1 MALRKGT
8 DNRIHKGERIM
19 VGKSMKRVLA
29 IAAAAMMAMSSMAY
43 ADSPISFSDGQNAS
57 VINTKLKGSLT
68 IVRKDGNNSKPEENK
83 NDDDGGM
90 AVDNGS
96 DEFPNDNS
104 QAGDQTGADHK
115 GIAGS
120 GFTAYQVFRYDQD
133 GAYADI
139 KLTPNFQNA
148 TFADKLNQMAHDDLG
163 QLSAR
168 DLQDL
173 TNDLDIFIQNQASGT
188 TTQPV
193 SLPVDSDVNGRVYTT
208 GITSADN
215 DYTVKIENM
224 DLGWYLVRETTTPDG
239 SIATRPFLVAIPSAE
254 KQASVAEGAD
264 WNDDEGDI
272 FDGNDGLQNGSDT
285 AGSYSWK
292 YDVTVIPKATAFWVG
307 KSIININ
314 GIKENTDSVMEAD
327 GANRKSYAIDKGVNA
342 DDDNAQNGRDSKGKK
357 DTVGEGDYVHY
368 SIESTVP
375 NFADTYFDD
384 ATNAASS
391 WLKPQAVFTFRDYMS
406 NGLTIQDNDDYPVK
420 VFIDVDE
427 NGKWTD
433 GDVELTRG
441 EDFNVTAKYVKDNV
455 HSSRFTNPKPGD
467 ETAAYIAKKADGS
480 FDISEPDLLIEFTNK
495 FLGMDRDATDNAD
508 KNIGN
513 VTTAGYQGMHV
524 IATYWA
530 QVNDQAV
537 MGAGPNGEAN
547 INDVYLQYSR
557 NPYETKEITPD
568 GDNPNPPDYPH
579 PHDYDTAVYTY
590 GVDIKKFTDEAAAA
604 ATDQA
609 SDDNSN
615 THPQDTDKNKTIALA
630 GAQFKLYTDEALTK
644 AVKYNRDA
652 DHEAEVHT
660 TAGEPNDKNVQLGAD
675 FSTDRYANLIGD
687 NKYDTESAWSTNEN
701 NRRNGKAFADDNG
714 DLIVETDAHGQGQF
728 SRLDAGTYYL
738 KEIKSPAGYTLL
750 TNPIK
755 IEIRPVYNDEKV
767 TQNEGAVDSDGLKI
781 DDGRQYDK
789 YTHQGQSGVIHNNEL
804 SGSADPSLITAV
816 DKGVK
821 MGSGSDKYTDVPN
834 ESYLVQKN
842 DGATDGVLHMAVENH
857 KGFTLPATGGTGIIL
872 ILTISMAGIILIT
885 VLLMKEKNRN
895 RNSSGPM
902 TPAAG

>member
-1 MALRKGT
+1 
-8 DNRIHKGERIM
+8 M
-19 VGKSMKRVLA
+19 VKKNFKSVCA
-29 IAAAAMMAMSSMAY
+29 IVAAAMMAMSSMAY
-43 ADSPISFSDGQNAS
+43 AASPIDFSNGQNAS
-57 VINTKLKGSLT
+57 VINTALKGSLT
-68 IVRKDGNNSKPEENK
+68 ITRKDGNNSKPDANA

-120 GFTAYQVFRYDQD
+120 GFTAYQVFSYVQD

-139 KLTPNFQNA
+139 KLTPNFQSA

-173 TNDLDIFIQNQASGT
+173 TNDLDIFVQNQASGT
-188 TTQPV
+188 TQHPV
-193 SLPVDSDVNGRVYTT
+193 SPLANDAVNGRIYTT
-208 GITSADN
+208 SDITSADN

-254 KQASVAEGAD
+254 KEASVAEGAD

-285 AGSYSWK
+285 AGSFKWK
-292 YDVTVIPKATAFWVG
+292 YDVTVIPKATSFWVG
-307 KSIININ
+307 KSIINVN
-314 GIKENTDSVMEAD
+314 GIKENTDSVMKAD
-327 GANRKSYAIDKGVNA
+327 GANRKNYAKDKGVNA
-342 DDDNAQNGRDSKGKK
+342 GDDSAQGGKDSKGKK

-384 ATNAASS
+384 ATNAAST
-391 WLKPQAVFTFRDYMS
+391 WIKPQAVFTLRDYMS
-406 NGLTIQDNDDYPVK
+406 NGLTIQDNESYPIH

-427 NGKWTD
+427 SGTWST

-441 EDFNVTAKYVKDNV
+441 ETGDYVATAKYVKDNV
-455 HSSRFTNPKPGD
+455 HGTSGTDAHNNG
-467 ETAAYIAKKADGS
+467 AIAKKADGS
-480 FDISEPDLLIEFTNK
+480 DGFDIAEPDLMIKFTNK
-495 FLGMDRDATDNAD
+495 FLGMDRDASDNAD

-579 PHDYDTAVYTY
+579 PHNYDTAVYTY
-590 GVDIKKFTDEAAAA
+590 GVDIKKFTDEAAEA
-604 ATDQA
+604 ATNQA
-609 SDDNSN
+609 SDDNN
-615 THPQDTDKNKTIALA
+615 NAHPQNTDKNKTIALA

-644 AVKYNRDA
+644 AIKYNRDA
-652 DHEAEVHT
+652 NSEKDGSDGYGNVAKVGAVHST
-660 TAGEPNDKNVQLGAD
+660 QGEPNDKNVQLGAD
-675 FSTDRYANLIGD
+675 FSTDRYANLVG
-687 NKYDTESAWSTNEN
+687 NNGYDTESAWSTNEN
-701 NRRNGKAFADDNG
+701 NRKNGKAFADDNG
-714 DLIVETDAHGQGQF
+714 DLIIETDEHGQGQF
-728 SRLDAGTYYL
+728 SRLDAGTYWL

-755 IEIRPVYNDEKV
+755 IEIRPYYNDNAV
-767 TQNEGAVDSDGLKI
+767 VQNEGAVDPEGLKI
-781 DDGRQYDK
+781 DDGRQDDK
-789 YTHQGQSGVIHNNEL
+789 YSHQGQSGAVANKEL
-804 SGSADPSLITAV
+804 SGTANPSLITAV
-816 DKGVK
+816 DLGVANT
-821 MGSGSDKYTDVPN
+821 SEHYIDVPN
-834 ESYLVQKN
+834 ESYLVQN
-842 DGATDGVLHMAVENH
+842 AEGATDGVLHMAVENH

-872 ILTISMAGIILIT
+872 ILTISAAGILLIT
-885 VLLMKEKNRN
+885 ILLMKEKNRN
-895 RNSSGPM
+895 RVV
-902 TPAAG
+902 A